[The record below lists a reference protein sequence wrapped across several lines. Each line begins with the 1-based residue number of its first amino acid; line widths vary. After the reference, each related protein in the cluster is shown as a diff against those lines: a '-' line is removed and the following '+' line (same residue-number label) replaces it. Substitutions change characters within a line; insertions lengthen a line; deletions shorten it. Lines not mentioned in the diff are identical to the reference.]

1 MSSDYT
7 VLSLSIDNLNNEFL
21 KGDNKMETVL
31 SVEGMSCEH
40 CERHVKNALE
50 EINGVQSAKASHVEK
65 KVVIEHENDV
75 NIEELIAAIVEVGYE
90 TV

>member
-1 MSSDYT
+1 MQ
-7 VLSLSIDNLNNEFL
+7 
-21 KGDNKMETVL
+21 TVL

-40 CERHVKNALE
+40 CEKHVKNALE
-50 EINGVQSAKASHVEK
+50 EITGVKSAKASHVEK

-75 NIEELIAAIVEVGYE
+75 NIEELKEAIVEVCYE